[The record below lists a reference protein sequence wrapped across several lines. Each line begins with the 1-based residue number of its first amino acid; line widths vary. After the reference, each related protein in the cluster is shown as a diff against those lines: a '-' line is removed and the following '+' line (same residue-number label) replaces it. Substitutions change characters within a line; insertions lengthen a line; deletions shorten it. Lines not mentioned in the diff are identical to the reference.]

1 MHLEPSRSVDAD
13 LHLVNRL
20 TWGARPQDLERV
32 RELGE
37 TGYVEWQLDHE
48 AIDDPLV
55 DRFLAE
61 HPVLLE
67 DVRGLRRAL
76 DEDYGAVN
84 QQVVWGRLFRAA
96 YSERQLFEKMVEF
109 WTDHFNVP
117 LPDRI
122 PEKVVDDRE
131 VARSH
136 ALGRFRDLLLAS
148 ARSPGMLIYLDN
160 TFSNRDHPNE
170 NYAREVME
178 LHTLG
183 VDGGY
188 TQQDVVEVARCFTGW
203 TLQQEWR
210 GDFVFDRNRH
220 DDGEKVVLG
229 HRIAAGRGIEDGL
242 QVLDILATHPST
254 ARFVSKKLCRRFVSD
269 EPPEEVVAAVT
280 ATFLATDGDIRA
292 MLRTLFASEGFR
304 AARGTKFRRPME
316 AVVAMLRALTPG
328 IAVNDAW
335 APTWTLERM
344 GHLPYNW
351 FPPNGYPDVAD
362 PWFNVNGLLQRWNA
376 AMVLAYSSLG
386 WTDGAVTLDLS
397 AVVPEAPTIGGLTD
411 ALWLRLVGRPVDPGT
426 RSTLLTALGDLRPS
440 QRVTQE
446 FRDERLPSLI
456 GLILAS
462 PAFQLT

>member
-1 MHLEPSRSVDAD
+1 LVDAD

-20 TWGARPQDLERV
+20 TWGARPRDLERV

-37 TGYVEWQLDHE
+37 DGYLEWQLDYA

-67 DVRGLRRAL
+67 DVRGIRRAL
-76 DEDYGAVN
+76 DEDYGAVY
-84 QQVVWGRLFRAA
+84 QQVIWGRLYRAA
-96 YSERQLFEKMVEF
+96 YSERQLYEKMVEF

-117 LPDRI
+117 LPDMV

-131 VARSH
+131 VARTH
-136 ALGRFRDLLLAS
+136 ALGRFRDLLMAS

-170 NYAREVME
+170 NYSREVME

-203 TLQQEWR
+203 TLDQEWR
-210 GDFVFDRNRH
+210 GSFVFDRNRH
-220 DDGEKVVLG
+220 DEGEKVVLG

-242 QVLDILATHPST
+242 QVIDILATHPST
-254 ARFVSKKLCRRFVSD
+254 ARFISKKLCKRFVSD
-269 EPPEEVVAAVT
+269 DPPADLVDAVAT
-280 ATFLATDGDIRA
+280 TFLATDGDIRA
-292 MLRTLFASEGFR
+292 ALRALFTSEGFR
-304 AARGTKFRRPME
+304 AARGTKFRRPLE
-316 AVVAMLRALTPG
+316 AIVAMLRALTPG
-328 IAVNDAW
+328 VQVHDMW
-335 APTWTLERM
+335 AASWTLERM

-351 FPPNGYPDVAD
+351 FPPNGYPDSAD
-362 PWFNVNGLLQRWNA
+362 PWLNVNGLLRRWDI
-376 AMVLAYSSLG
+376 AMVLAHTSQG
-386 WTDGAVTLDLS
+386 WTDGAITLDLS
-397 AVVPEAPTIGGLTD
+397 AVIPDVPTIGELVETT
-411 ALWLRLVGRPVDPGT
+411 WRRLIGQELDRGT
-426 RSTLLTALGDLRPS
+426 RATILAALGDPRPT

-446 FRDERLPSLI
+446 FREERLPSLV
-456 GLILAS
+456 GLVLAS

>member
-1 MHLEPSRSVDAD
+1 MHLEPSRLVDAD

-20 TWGARPQDLERV
+20 TWGARPRDLERV
-32 RELGE
+32 HELGE
-37 TGYVEWQLDHE
+37 DGYLEWQLDYA

-67 DVRGLRRAL
+67 DVRGIRRAL
-76 DEDYGAVN
+76 DEDYGAVY
-84 QQVVWGRLFRAA
+84 QQVIWGRLYRAA
-96 YSERQLFEKMVEF
+96 YSERQLYEKMVEF

-117 LPDRI
+117 LPDMV

-131 VARSH
+131 VARTH
-136 ALGRFRDLLLAS
+136 ALGRFRDLLMAS

-170 NYAREVME
+170 NYSREVME

-203 TLQQEWR
+203 TLDQEWR
-210 GDFVFDRNRH
+210 GSFVFDRNRH
-220 DDGEKVVLG
+220 DEGEKVVLG

-242 QVLDILATHPST
+242 QVIDILATHPST
-254 ARFVSKKLCRRFVSD
+254 ARFISKKLCKRFVSD
-269 EPPEEVVAAVT
+269 DPPADLVDAVAT
-280 ATFLATDGDIRA
+280 TFLATDGDIRA
-292 MLRTLFASEGFR
+292 TLRALFTSEGFR
-304 AARGTKFRRPME
+304 AARGTKFRRPLE
-316 AVVAMLRALTPG
+316 AIVAMLRALTPG
-328 IAVNDAW
+328 VQVHDMW
-335 APTWTLERM
+335 AASWTLERM

-351 FPPNGYPDVAD
+351 FPPNGYPDSAD
-362 PWFNVNGLLQRWNA
+362 PWLNVNGLLRRWDI
-376 AMVLAYSSLG
+376 AMVLAHTSQG
-386 WTDGAVTLDLS
+386 WTDGAITLDLS
-397 AVVPEAPTIGGLTD
+397 AVIPDVPTIGELVETT
-411 ALWLRLVGRPVDPGT
+411 WRRLIGQELDRGT
-426 RSTLLTALGDLRPS
+426 RATILAALGDPRPT

-446 FRDERLPSLI
+446 FREERLPSLV
-456 GLILAS
+456 GLVLAS